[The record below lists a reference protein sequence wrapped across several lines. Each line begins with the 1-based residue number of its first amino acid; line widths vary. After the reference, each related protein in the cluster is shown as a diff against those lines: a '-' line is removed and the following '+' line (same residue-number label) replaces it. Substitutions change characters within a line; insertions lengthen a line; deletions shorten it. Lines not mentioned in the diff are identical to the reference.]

1 MKIKVNVMDYGEAEI
16 ELPDETIKAIGKV
29 YEQLLEPSVK
39 ELGDSLSILP
49 SIANIIAHP
58 IFRKRLENKIELE
71 MLENTYNNLKEGLNK
86 IPTNEYTNPRISMR
100 IAAKSTFFKVFCDEN
115 LSNMFIELYKKASHK
130 NYTDIASEL
139 FMGILDNMSPQDAV
153 LIKQGKY
160 LEQPRPLIRIFECDV
175 LGEADEDMKNAGMPE
190 FYTAPHKNPVF
201 SHYALTLSDPPENE
215 KGLSISIYN
224 LRRHELINAD
234 YIERIIKPGGY
245 KALYE
250 QLINSDFYKSCQ
262 ESALQ
267 RGVNLCLTRGYTSPT
282 DLGRLFFEV
291 CCKSS

>member
-1 MKIKVNVMDYGEAEI
+1 
-16 ELPDETIKAIGKV
+16 
-29 YEQLLEPSVK
+29 
-39 ELGDSLSILP
+39 
-49 SIANIIAHP
+49 
-58 IFRKRLENKIELE
+58 
-71 MLENTYNNLKEGLNK
+71 
-86 IPTNEYTNPRISMR
+86 
-100 IAAKSTFFKVFCDEN
+100 
-115 LSNMFIELYKKASHK
+115 MFIELYKKASNI
-130 NYTDIASEL
+130 NYIDIASEL
-139 FMGILDNMSPQDAV
+139 FMGMIDNMSPQDAV
-153 LIKQGKY
+153 LIKQGRY

-175 LGEADEDMKNAGMPE
+175 LGEPDEDMKNAGMPG
-190 FYTAPHKNPVF
+190 FYSAPHKNPVF

-224 LRRHELINAD
+224 LRRHELINVD

-267 RGVNLCLTRGYTSPT
+267 RGINLCLTHGYTSPT

>member
-1 MKIKVNVMDYGEAEI
+1 MRIKVNVMDYGEAEI
-16 ELPDETIKAIGKV
+16 ELPDETIKAVGKV
-29 YEQLLEPSVK
+29 YEQLLEPSVE
-39 ELGDSLSILP
+39 ELGDNLKILP
-49 SIANIIAHP
+49 EIINNFAHSIHM
-58 IFRKRLENKIELE
+58 KRLAKKHEYQMANLRYEKIQKAF
-71 MLENTYNNLKEGLNK
+71 KE
-86 IPTNEYTNPRISMR
+86 IPINDFVEPRFSMR
-100 IAAKSTFFKVFCDEN
+100 IAANNTFPNIFYDEK
-115 LSNMFIELYKKASHK
+115 LSDMFIELFKKSAHR
-130 NYTDIASEL
+130 NYVNTASEL
-139 FMGILDNMSPQDAV
+139 FMGMLSNMSPQDAV

-160 LEQPRPLIRIFECDV
+160 LKQPRPLIRIFECDV
-175 LGEADEDMKNAGMPE
+175 LGESDEEMKNAGMPE

-224 LRRHELINAD
+224 LRRHELINVD
-234 YIERIIKPGGY
+234 YIERIIKPEGY

>member
-1 MKIKVNVMDYGEAEI
+1 M
-16 ELPDETIKAIGKV
+16 
-29 YEQLLEPSVK
+29 
-39 ELGDSLSILP
+39 
-49 SIANIIAHP
+49 
-58 IFRKRLENKIELE
+58 
-71 MLENTYNNLKEGLNK
+71 NLKCLNLHINKLMDGLNS
-86 IPTNEYTNPRISMR
+86 IPTNEYTDPRISMR
-100 IAAKSTFFKVFCDEN
+100 IAARNTFFKVFYDNN
-115 LSNMFIELYKKASHK
+115 LSNMFIELYKKAAHQ
-130 NYTDIASEL
+130 NYTDVASEL
-139 FMGILDNMSPQDAV
+139 FMGILGNMSPQDAV

-160 LEQPRPLIRIFECDV
+160 LEQPRPLIRIFECDILV
-175 LGEADEDMKNAGMPE
+175 ESDEDMKNAGMPE

-201 SHYALTLSDPPENE
+201 SHYALTLSSPPENE

-224 LRRHELINAD
+224 LRRHELINVD
-234 YIERIIKPGGY
+234 YIERIIKPAEY

>member
-1 MKIKVNVMDYGEAEI
+1 MLKI
-16 ELPDETIKAIGKV
+16 
-29 YEQLLEPSVK
+29 
-39 ELGDSLSILP
+39 
-49 SIANIIAHP
+49 
-58 IFRKRLENKIELE
+58 
-71 MLENTYNNLKEGLNK
+71 TYNKLEEGLAL
-86 IPTNEYTNPRISMR
+86 IPTNDRTNLRISMR
-100 IAAKSTFFKVFCDEN
+100 MAAGNTFSNVFYDDN
-115 LSNMFIELYKKASHK
+115 LSNMFIELYKKAANT
-130 NYTDIASEL
+130 NYTDVASEL
-139 FMGILDNMSPQDAV
+139 FMNILDNMSPQDAV

-160 LEQPRPLIRIFECDV
+160 LEQPRPLIRIFECDI
-175 LGEADEDMKNAGMPE
+175 LGESDEDMKNAGMPE

-224 LRRHELINAD
+224 LRRHELINVD
-234 YIERIIKPGGY
+234 YIERIIKPEGY

-291 CCKSS
+291 CCESS